1 MSSSVT
7 RSWANGPPDGVAAAP
22 LAVVSAMREEIGE
35 LREHMSPVITERHAG
50 RDFHRGELH
59 GVPCVLVLSGVGKVA
74 AAATTAMLL
83 DRFRAR
89 AVVFTG
95 TAGGLGPAV
104 RVGDV
109 VIARSLLQHDLDASP
124 LFPRYEVPLTGR
136 SHFETHPALG
146 DVLLAAA
153 REAVTSR
160 EQWVASQRLRGL
172 GITGPRVHEGLV
184 VSGDRFIATRTEGQA
199 LRSALPQA
207 LAVEMEGAALAQV
220 CHDFGM
226 PFAVVRSISDRAD
239 DEATTDFLQF
249 VEGYASA
256 LTHELLRLALP
267 RLGPSLRA

>member
-1 MSSSVT
+1 MTSSMA
-7 RSWANGPPDGVAAAP
+7 RSWLGGAAGAAGASP

-35 LREHMSPVITERHAG
+35 LREHMSPVVTERHAG
-50 RDFHRGELH
+50 RDFHRGDLH

-104 RVGDV
+104 QVGDV

-136 SHFETHPALG
+136 SHFETHADLC
-146 DVLLAAA
+146 DALAAA
-153 REAVTSR
+153 ARDAVSTR
-160 EQWVASQRLRGL
+160 EQWVAPERLHAL
-172 GITGPRVHEGLV
+172 GISGPRVHEGLV
-184 VSGDRFIATRTEGQA
+184 ISGDRFIATQAEGLA

-239 DEATTDFLQF
+239 DAATTDFLQF
-249 VEGYASA
+249 VAGYASA
-256 LTHELLRLALP
+256 LTHQLLRLALP
-267 RLGPSLRA
+267 RLAASLPA